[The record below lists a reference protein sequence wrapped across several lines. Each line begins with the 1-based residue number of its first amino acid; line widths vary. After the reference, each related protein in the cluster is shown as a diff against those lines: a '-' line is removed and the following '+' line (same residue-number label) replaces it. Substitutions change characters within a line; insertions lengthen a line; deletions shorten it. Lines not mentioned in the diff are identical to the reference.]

1 MLNREKAFKILDI
14 VKEETGYS
22 DNLEVDFDIMN
33 KFQFKYKGTWSCRF
47 ISPNSFLVIVSET
60 YYDRDDLAP
69 FLYKYLAK
77 TFGFDTTWGEVYYK
91 ETLDL
96 FAILHEIS
104 HSITIH
110 EKYKNKTID
119 DFAEDVQRLYDY
131 SNNKKKSYEARRLAY
146 RKVEF
151 EVLADTLAM
160 KIFKNRVYD
169 LLSIITDEDKEEIKK
184 NKLMYNMHKIKRE
197 KLNIVKIN

>member
-1 MLNREKAFKILDI
+1 MLNKEKAFKILDI

-22 DNLEVDFDIMN
+22 DNLKVDFDIMN
-33 KFQFKYKGTWSCRF
+33 KFQFKYKGTCRCRF
-47 ISPNSFLVIVSET
+47 WDHNSFLVTISKT

-77 TFGFDTTWGEVYYK
+77 TFGFDITWGEVYYK

-96 FAILHEIS
+96 FVILHEIS

-131 SNNKKKSYEARRLAY
+131 SNNKKKSNEALRLAY

-169 LLSIITDEDKEEIKK
+169 LLSIITDEDKEIIKK
-184 NKLMYNMHKIKRE
+184 NKLMYNMNKIKRE
-197 KLNIVKIN
+197 IEYSKK

>member
-1 MLNREKAFKILDI
+1 MLNKEKAFKILDI

-22 DNLEVDFDIMN
+22 DNLKVDFDIMN
-33 KFQFKYKGTWSCRF
+33 KFQFKCKGTWSCRF
-47 ISPNSFLVIVSET
+47 LDLNSFLVNISET
-60 YYDRDDLAP
+60 YYDRDGIAP
-69 FLYKYLAK
+69 FLYEYLAK
-77 TFGFDTTWGEVYYK
+77 TFGFDTTWGELYYK

-119 DFAEDVQRLYDY
+119 DFTEDVSRLY
-131 SNNKKKSYEARRLAY
+131 SNNGNRKKSKKARKIAY
-146 RKVEF
+146 RKIEF

-169 LLSIITDEDKEEIKK
+169 LLSIITDENKEEIKK
-184 NKLMYNMHKIKRE
+184 SKLMHNMNKNERLLLVSRKDD
-197 KLNIVKIN
+197 

>member
-1 MLNREKAFKILDI
+1 MLNKEKAFKILDI

-22 DNLEVDFDIMN
+22 DNLKVDFDIMN

-47 ISPNSFLVIVSET
+47 LDHNSFLVTISKT

-69 FLYKYLAK
+69 FLYKYLEK

-96 FAILHEIS
+96 FVILHEIS

-169 LLSIITDEDKEEIKK
+169 LLSIITDEDKEIIKK
-184 NKLMYNMHKIKRE
+184 NKLMYNMNKIKRE
-197 KLNIVKIN
+197 IEYSKK